1 MYLQVVVNM
10 FVFISNFRTIGYVSV
25 RFESQTSNMEYDVAD
40 GSEHVHIDSW
50 DKQSIYPTQRN
61 ENLWSNSMYTDCP
74 LFFIVEWLGASYR
87 FG

>member
-40 GSEHVHIDSW
+40 GSEHVHIDS
-50 DKQSIYPTQRN
+50 
-61 ENLWSNSMYTDCP
+61 
-74 LFFIVEWLGASYR
+74 
-87 FG
+87 